1 MSYLCVVYMAETKS
15 ASHVFAKLCHKP
27 DMPYIFDIFK
37 YILLVMSAHNRCCSP
52 KVTLF

>member
-1 MSYLCVVYMAETKS
+1 MAEEVS

-37 YILLVMSAHNRCCSP
+37 YILLVMSAQIRCRSP